1 MFGEEILEVFWVLKI
16 NLSEEK
22 EESIRASFEDQN
34 VYFHYPSDL
43 EDFNYLISNF
53 TQKKSSYTDENNT
66 LGENLITNKLIV
78 MDDVSG
84 LADRSEDFSN
94 FLTVSRKDGFL
105 CVYVF
110 HTIYPG
116 RQSWEMIMSQTH
128 IFNFFPGSIYSTR
141 ILKTLAFFASR
152 RRNTYVPNQQ
162 IWLKRLYFKI
172 SNSKEKNCL
181 TIDTRDINEIG
192 PGKLRTFAENG
203 EVQTC
208 FYNRNKIDVYF
219 DSYYA
224 KRVFSSKNIKFSI
237 EKTNFYCFDLRY
249 ESFDFN
255 QKMSNLNSD
264 KSEEHSKSD
273 KENRK
278 NNGGFSKFRTESK
291 DTVFGKR
298 RGTTRRTDN
307 RKKPKFM

>member
-128 IFNFFPGSIYSTR
+128 IFNFFPG
-141 ILKTLAFFASR
+141 F
-152 RRNTYVPNQQ
+152 
-162 IWLKRLYFKI
+162 
-172 SNSKEKNCL
+172 
-181 TIDTRDINEIG
+181 
-192 PGKLRTFAENG
+192 
-203 EVQTC
+203 
-208 FYNRNKIDVYF
+208 
-219 DSYYA
+219 
-224 KRVFSSKNIKFSI
+224 
-237 EKTNFYCFDLRY
+237 
-249 ESFDFN
+249 
-255 QKMSNLNSD
+255 
-264 KSEEHSKSD
+264 
-273 KENRK
+273 
-278 NNGGFSKFRTESK
+278 
-291 DTVFGKR
+291 TVLEF
-298 RGTTRRTDN
+298 
-307 RKKPKFM
+307 